1 MIVDQLQTQDL
12 QQAAPVFRRILFATD
27 CSPASERALCV
38 VLPLAADNT
47 QLVLVHVSNV
57 DWRYE
62 MLENPPELDLE
73 QADAERQF
81 ENWIA
86 RIGLERKFDTI
97 LVQERPVA
105 QAIVA
110 TAARNGA
117 DLLVMG
123 THGRGG
129 WQKLTLGSVAEEVLR
144 LSPCP
149 VVTVGPKANA
159 LASGQKAAL
168 HTILFATDF
177 GRGSAKALPLV
188 LALARRYHSKIVLL
202 HFTPPMPA
210 TSTSLS
216 AYAPPTAAADEL
228 QQWEGSSRK
237 RSLAQLKAWLPDL
250 ADLVQQPEYVV
261 GTDFLPEGLLTAAE
275 QYTADLIVMGANQ
288 KGSARWAAHI
298 PWTTVHAVVRDAH
311 CPVLTVAG

>member
-12 QQAAPVFRRILFATD
+12 EQAAPVFRRILFATD

-73 QADAERQF
+73 QADAKRQF

-86 RIGLERKFDTI
+86 RIGLERKFEKI

-159 LASGQKAAL
+159 LASGQKPAL

-188 LALARRYHSKIVLL
+188 LALARRYHSKIILL

-216 AYAPPTAAADEL
+216 AYAPPTADNDISIFQLDPFNLFFDPFNNPDFERRCVNL
-228 QQWEGSSRK
+228 TFYRNNLTLPRVITLCWRHDFRSQSSHLRTGS
-237 RSLAQLKAWLPDL
+237 
-250 ADLVQQPEYVV
+250 
-261 GTDFLPEGLLTAAE
+261 F
-275 QYTADLIVMGANQ
+275 
-288 KGSARWAAHI
+288 
-298 PWTTVHAVVRDAH
+298 
-311 CPVLTVAG
+311 